1 MDDKQFYTSRNL
13 ERFPDGGKLN
23 KCKKCI
29 TMHIDNWDPETFKW
43 ILEEIDVPYVKEWW
57 DAILEKNVAEGRKI
71 SGITIIGKY
80 LAKMKLKQWKD
91 YRWEDGPRIE
101 EELLQEKV
109 TSMRAQGY
117 SGEEIEKALSIDR
130 TPRKPKNLIEPPQLP
145 PEEDELGIPLPIVED
160 EESDLIGNNLTDEDK
175 VMLKV
180 KWGRGYTPDEW
191 VRMEQ
196 LYNDM
201 LDSYDIQTAGHKDTL
216 IMICK
221 ASLKTNQLLDA
232 GDIENAQKMARVYDS
247 LMKSGKFTAAQN
259 KVSEEDEVDS
269 VGELVAMCERDGFI
283 PRYYVDKPQDK
294 VDRVLQDMQKY
305 THDLVTEELGLENL
319 IQTSLKALEQE
330 RAKIQA
336 AAENGDDFEEQQ
348 EAELFDYEANILD
361 DQDFTDFQEAVDSL
375 FDEEEE
381 EE

>member
-1 MDDKQFYTSRNL
+1 MSHYCEVCGKTMDDKQFYTSRNL

-130 TPRKPKNLIEPPQLP
+130 TPRKPKNLIEPPKLP
-145 PEEDELGIPLPIVED
+145 PEEDELDIPLPIVED

-232 GDIENAQKMARVYDS
+232 GDR
-247 LMKSGKFTAAQN
+247 
-259 KVSEEDEVDS
+259 
-269 VGELVAMCERDGFI
+269 
-283 PRYYVDKPQDK
+283 
-294 VDRVLQDMQKY
+294 
-305 THDLVTEELGLENL
+305 
-319 IQTSLKALEQE
+319 
-330 RAKIQA
+330 QA
-336 AAENGDDFEEQQ
+336 
-348 EAELFDYEANILD
+348 
-361 DQDFTDFQEAVDSL
+361 S
-375 FDEEEE
+375 
-381 EE
+381 